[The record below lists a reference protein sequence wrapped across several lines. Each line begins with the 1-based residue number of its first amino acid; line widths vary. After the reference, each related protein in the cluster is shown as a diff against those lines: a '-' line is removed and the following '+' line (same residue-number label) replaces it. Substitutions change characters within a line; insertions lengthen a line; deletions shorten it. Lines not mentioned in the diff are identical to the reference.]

1 MDIVK
6 ITTLCY
12 SDNETFHCLWC
23 DGSFGDIWR
32 QRKRLSVATKSVC
45 ASIDVIIN
53 TVQHHWLTHLGRPV
67 VAGRSPAAEG
77 RSGVPEGTRPVAE
90 GTPAAGSP
98 AAGTPAVGTPAVGS
112 PRRLVEGKRRRA
124 EGAVSLGRKDSLA
137 RRGVL
142 QNGKKSKPSHPNSD
156 SNRSKTS
163 LTLSW
168 WLFHLPTQSF
178 NTCVSRLL
186 LRTQSN
192 VSAKSGHER
201 RMSVLW
207 RYKASHAQ
215 MIAPQPQQD
224 HVYKHNEVMITAYVG
239 NVSGLFEP
247 PNCAYQVQAVWASY
261 RKPPMSVPGCA
272 QANAA
277 ALANTCPQCFLL
289 PAVRPLHS
297 LAHLAHFLREGVAL
311 QVGEHRVGGQWGS
324 VRDESWW
331 NLTIAGENN
340 TGKQLV

>member
-1 MDIVK
+1 M
-6 ITTLCY
+6 
-12 SDNETFHCLWC
+12 
-23 DGSFGDIWR
+23 
-32 QRKRLSVATKSVC
+32 
-45 ASIDVIIN
+45 
-53 TVQHHWLTHLGRPV
+53 

-98 AAGTPAVGTPAVGS
+98 AAGSLPAEGTPVVGTPAVGS

-142 QNGKKSKPSHPNSD
+142 QNEKKSKPSHPNSD

-178 NTCVSRLL
+178 NTCVSRSL

-201 RMSVLW
+201 RMSVL
-207 RYKASHAQ
+207 
-215 MIAPQPQQD
+215 
-224 HVYKHNEVMITAYVG
+224 
-239 NVSGLFEP
+239 
-247 PNCAYQVQAVWASY
+247 
-261 RKPPMSVPGCA
+261 
-272 QANAA
+272 
-277 ALANTCPQCFLL
+277 
-289 PAVRPLHS
+289 
-297 LAHLAHFLREGVAL
+297 
-311 QVGEHRVGGQWGS
+311 
-324 VRDESWW
+324 
-331 NLTIAGENN
+331 
-340 TGKQLV
+340 